1 MLWVIVDNQSGVEMN
16 NIRKGCVELGREIQ
30 KLGVYSDHAR
40 NWVFLQP
47 RYTLI
52 VPIAIT
58 YV

>member
-1 MLWVIVDNQSGVEMN
+1 MN